1 MRTYS
6 GVSCLDFTFAVQPA
20 PVTENSRRGAGRGL
34 PAWRRAR
41 RIVLIALALCLVPA
55 AISWVGDVSGP
66 RNVGIGVATVEWVRS
81 HGGNPLVS
89 EVENVYYTLTAPSKG
104 GPPLKSLPK
113 VGVEDITATEADG
126 EDEAEKAPY
135 RPPPVKPLIHP
146 VLKGEGEWHAAEAG
160 AGPDPPVLVTTF
172 RSDPEYPQ
180 FVAGVAWIDSA
191 RTNLVYVPGLAE
203 PPEIEDRGP
212 AEVPPRKRQKLV
224 ATFNGGFPLETSN
237 AGLIYRGETIET
249 MVDGIATLV
258 EYRDGRVDVVK
269 WEHGPEG
276 SPHVWFAKQNLPPI
290 IFAGKLNPDLGDGP
304 EWGATVNNAI
314 RVWRSGLGIDRH
326 GNLIYAAANYQ
337 TVESLAKV
345 LQRAGAVRAL
355 ELDINED
362 WTSFITYRHPGAVEP
377 SNLLPE
383 MFRSPERYLTP
394 DERDFFAVY
403 RRGGGAG
410 GK

>member
-1 MRTYS
+1 M
-6 GVSCLDFTFAVQPA
+6 L
-20 PVTENSRRGAGRGL
+20 
-34 PAWRRAR
+34 
-41 RIVLIALALCLVPA
+41 LIAACLCLVPA
-55 AISWVGDVSGP
+55 AASWVRMLRQP
-66 RNVGIGVATVEWVRS
+66 RNVSWSIATVEWVRA

-89 EVENVYYTLTAPSKG
+89 QVENWYYELNAPSKG
-104 GPPLKSLPK
+104 GPPLKSLPR
-113 VGVEDITATEADG
+113 VGVTTASARPEQVHV
-126 EDEAEKAPY
+126 Y
-135 RPPPVKPLIHP
+135 RPPRVKPLIHP
-146 VLKGEGEWHAAEAG
+146 ALPGEGVWHPASAVAG
-160 AGPDPPVLVTTF
+160 RRPPVLLTTF

-180 FVAGVAWIDSA
+180 FIAGVAWIDSG
-191 RTNLVYVPGLAE
+191 RTHLAYVPGLAE
-203 PPEIEDRGP
+203 PPELEDRGP
-212 AEVPPRKRQKLV
+212 AEVPPAKRDRIA

-237 AGLIYRGETIET
+237 AGLVYRGEVLAP

-258 EYRDGRVDVVK
+258 EYRGGRVDIRP
-269 WEHGPEG
+269 WQNGEHVNPKI
-276 SPHVWFAKQNLPPI
+276 VFAKQNLPPI
-290 IFAGKLNPDLGDGP
+290 IEEGKLNPNLSDGP

-314 RVWRSGLGIDRH
+314 RVWRSGLGIDRR

-362 WTSFITYRHPGAVEP
+362 WTSFISYRRPGAREP

-383 MFRSPERYLTP
+383 MFRPDTRYLEP

-403 RRGGGAG
+403 VKG

>member
-1 MRTYS
+1 MHSLR
-6 GVSCLDFTFAVQPA
+6 VDDRP
-20 PVTENSRRGAGRGL
+20 RRREVPPL
-34 PAWRRAR
+34 PLWRRAR
-41 RIVLIALALCLVPA
+41 RVVLIAAVICLVPVA
-55 AISWVGDVSGP
+55 VSWVRMLRHP
-66 RNVGIGVATVEWVRS
+66 RNVSWSIATVEWVRA

-89 EVENVYYTLTAPSKG
+89 QVENWYYELNAPSKG
-104 GPPLKSLPK
+104 GPPLKSLPQ
-113 VGVEDITATEADG
+113 VGVTTASARRPEHVHV
-126 EDEAEKAPY
+126 Y
-135 RPPPVKPLIHP
+135 RPPRVKPLIHP
-146 VLKGEGEWHAAEAG
+146 ALPGEGVWRPASAVAG
-160 AGPDPPVLVTTF
+160 RRPPVLLTTF

-180 FVAGVAWIDSA
+180 FIAGVAWIDSG
-191 RTNLVYVPGLAE
+191 RTHLDYVPGLAE
-203 PPEIEDRGP
+203 PPELENRGP
-212 AEVPPRKRQKLV
+212 AEVPPSKRDRIA

-237 AGLIYRGETIET
+237 AGLVYRGEVLAP

-258 EYRDGRVDVVK
+258 EYRGGRVDIRP
-269 WEHGPEG
+269 WQNGEHVNPKI
-276 SPHVWFAKQNLPPI
+276 VFAKQNLPPI
-290 IFAGKLNPDLGDGP
+290 IEEGKLNPNLSDGP

-314 RVWRSGLGIDRH
+314 RVWRSGLGIDKR

-362 WTSFITYRHPGAVEP
+362 WTSFISYRRPGAREP

-383 MFRSPERYLTP
+383 MFRPDTRYLEP

-403 RRGGGAG
+403 VKG